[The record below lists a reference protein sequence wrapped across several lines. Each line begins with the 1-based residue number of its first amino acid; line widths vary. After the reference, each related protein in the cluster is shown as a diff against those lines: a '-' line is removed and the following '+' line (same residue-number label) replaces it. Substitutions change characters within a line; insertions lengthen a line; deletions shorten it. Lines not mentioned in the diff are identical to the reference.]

1 MNTSKPEPSEYH
13 PYYST
18 YIEAMGDVPLLPALE
33 EGLKDMQSFM
43 ARLEDHKLTFAY
55 DTGKWTVAEVLVHLL
70 DTERIFQYRALR
82 FARNDRS
89 ELPGFEQDDYVV
101 ESFANQR
108 TKAGILEEF
117 MGIRQASISLFRSF
131 NEDSLQ
137 RMGTASGVKMSVRA
151 LGYVICGHQVHHL
164 KVLEDYYF

>member
-1 MNTSKPEPSEYH
+1 MNTSIPEPSEYH

-18 YIEAMGDVPLLPALE
+18 YIKAMGDVPLLPALE

-55 DTGKWTVAEVLVHLL
+55 AKGKWTVAEVLVHLL

-82 FARNDRS
+82 FARTDRS

-108 TKAGILEEF
+108 TKAEILEEF

-151 LGYVICGHQVHHL
+151 LGYVICGHQAHHL
-164 KVLEDYYF
+164 RVLEDFYS

>member
-43 ARLEDHKLTFAY
+43 ACLEDHKLTFAY

-151 LGYVICGHQVHHL
+151 LGYVICGHQAHHL

>member
-18 YIEAMGDVPLLPALE
+18 YIKSMEDVPLIPALE
-33 EGLKDMQSFM
+33 KGLKDMRSFM

-70 DTERIFQYRALR
+70 DAERIFQYRALR
-82 FARNDRS
+82 FARNDHS

-108 TKAGILEEF
+108 TKAEILEEF
-117 MGIRQASISLFRSF
+117 VGIRQASISLFKSL
-131 NEDSLQ
+131 NANSLQ

-151 LGYVICGHQVHHL
+151 LGYVICGHQAHHL

>member
-1 MNTSKPEPSEYH
+1 M
-13 PYYST
+13 
-18 YIEAMGDVPLLPALE
+18 LPALE

-55 DTGKWTVAEVLVHLL
+55 ETGKWTVAEVLVHLL
-70 DTERIFQYRALR
+70 DAERIFQYRALR

-108 TKAGILEEF
+108 TKAEILEEF
-117 MGIRQASISLFRSF
+117 MGIRQASISLFKSF
-131 NEDSLQ
+131 NEDSLR